1 MARKQ
6 VSEGR
11 KILYY
16 VGIGLML
23 VGLLTFMSIFVT
35 AALNFGNF
43 DNFGGQAAS
52 FMLRAILGMGM
63 MMVGTALVAV
73 GRLGLAGSGV
83 VLDPERARE
92 DVEPWSRM
100 TGGVIKDVLDE
111 SGIDLGQRRQEIA
124 DEPDYTEKI
133 RKLHALF
140 QDGILT
146 EEEYEREKTEILEQ
160 N

>member
-1 MARKQ
+1 MVRRSVSGERKA
-6 VSEGR
+6 VF
-11 KILYY
+11 Y
-16 VGIGLML
+16 VGMGLM
-23 VGLLTFMSIFVT
+23 GLGFLTFMSIFVT

-43 DNFGGQAAS
+43 DNFNGQASS
-52 FMLRAILGMGM
+52 FMIRAILGMGM
-63 MMVGTALVAV
+63 MMAGTFCMVV
-73 GRLGLAGSGV
+73 GRMGLAGSGV

-111 SGIDLGQRRQEIA
+111 SGIDLGQRRREVDA
-124 DEPDYTEKI
+124 EPDYTEKL

-146 EEEYEREKTEILEQ
+146 EEEYQREKAEILE
-160 N
+160 NN